1 LVAGLGQRCR
11 PSSIAIH
18 PSGKFAYVTNSGS
31 NEVSVYGINAATG
44 ALTFMGT
51 IGTQRSPSCADVE
64 EAGGGLAV
72 LSTAEIYPY
81 GAETPCR
88 LDRCA

>member
-11 PSSIAIH
+11 PNSIAIH
-18 PSGKFAYVTNSGS
+18 PSGKFAYVTNSDS

-51 IGTQRSPSCADVE
+51 IGT
-64 EAGGGLAV
+64 
-72 LSTAEIYPY
+72 
-81 GAETPCR
+81 
-88 LDRCA
+88 